1 MEYIVAQGVTNE
13 DVFEARNVVRKRRQ
27 FHVSQMREEL
37 DAFMTAIEHA
47 GGHPAGPIVYSLN
60 NVPHDGYMDIEFF
73 LPLEEE
79 NIQIEGTTFSSY
91 FEINNVIMA
100 SVDHDYE
107 KLIKEVYAR
116 LLWTLEQNGKNQ
128 NTPFYHI
135 LSPENSGKV
144 TVLLGYAY

>member
-1 MEYIVAQGVTNE
+1 MEYIVAQGVINE
-13 DVFEARNVVRKRRQ
+13 DLFEARNVIRKRKQ
-27 FHVSQMREEL
+27 FHVNQMREEL
-37 DAFMTAIEHA
+37 DAFMTAVEAA

-60 NVPHDGYMDIEFF
+60 NVPQDGYMDIEFF

-79 NIQIEGTTFSSY
+79 NIQVEGMTFSSY

-100 SVDHDYE
+100 SVDHNYE
-107 KLIKEVYAR
+107 ELTKEAYAR
-116 LLWTLEQNGKNQ
+116 LLWTLEQNGMDQ

-135 LSPENSGKV
+135 LSTEGSGKV